1 MSIAVTAASGRL
13 GHAILRELARQ
24 GLARE
29 TVAVARD
36 PRRVQV
42 PGIEARPGDYG
53 SVAGMTAALAGI
65 DTAVMISA
73 PVAGGSE
80 RIPLHRNVIEAAR
93 VAGVRR
99 VLFTS
104 VIGNGRE
111 MDTLFGP
118 TQQVNRQTEADLQAS
133 GLEWVIGR
141 NGLYL
146 ELDLIQMRKARESG
160 VYSNPAGSGRCPYL
174 TIDEIAYAFAR
185 LATDG
190 RQAGQIYNITSENLT
205 QAELLGLACG
215 IFGLDVRYEVMS
227 DEACITKFRTLMPE
241 RGEAVAHMLTGCFQS
256 IRAGAFDVPSHFR
269 EAAGRPP
276 KTVRQ
281 MLEGLF
287 DAHGDGQS
295 GQP

>member
-1 MSIAVTAASGRL
+1 MTIAITAASGRL

-24 GLARE
+24 GLARD

-36 PRRVQV
+36 PGRVHV
-42 PGIEARPGDYG
+42 AGIEARAGDYG

-73 PVAGGSE
+73 PVSGGRE

-93 VAGVRR
+93 RAGVRR

-146 ELDLIQMRKARESG
+146 ELDLIQMRKAQETG
-160 VYSNPAGSGRCPYL
+160 IYSNPAGNGRCPYIG
-174 TIDEIAYAFAR
+174 IDEIACAFAR
-185 LATDG
+185 LAVDAQ
-190 RQAGQIYNITSENLT
+190 QAGQVYNITSENLT
-205 QAELLGLACG
+205 QAELLGLACE
-215 IFGLDVRYEVMS
+215 IFGLDVRYEEMS
-227 DEACITKFRTLMPE
+227 DEACIDKFRKLMPE
-241 RGEAVAHMLTGCFQS
+241 RGEAVAQMLTGCFQS

-276 KTVRQ
+276 RTVRE
-281 MLEGLF
+281 MLEGL
-287 DAHGDGQS
+287 AMVQKAS
-295 GQP
+295 